1 MKLQMNLAFPEV
13 VQCGLRIMRVNPTWA
28 GLFWKSQ
35 GWGKWR
41 LNQVRDET
49 KRKEYEEKNLV
60 GEIIKILV
68 CN

>member
-1 MKLQMNLAFPEV
+1 VWPQDYA
-13 VQCGLRIMRVNPTWA
+13 CLRHFIKTDNVFS
-28 GLFWKSQ
+28 LK
-35 GWGKWR
+35 KWR